1 MFIKQYDAATQTSI
15 NKLFEQ
21 IETEVYDMP
30 RAAIEAV
37 GKVPLKKGLNKGIQ
51 SFTYKVYSALG
62 MAKLVASDAK
72 ELPPISG
79 AFKLYNVLV
88 KNIGDSYSF
97 TQSDIDA
104 WLFANESLD
113 KTDALAA
120 RKAIEECLDT
130 VLLKG
135 DSEGGI
141 EGLFT
146 NANVPRV
153 TLSAFNGKIA
163 HKDLTLDQIA
173 QHIQECLDTVF
184 QNTKGATGVGTV
196 KPDTILFPRSSWVTL
211 TTKFTGTDSKIS
223 YLEALKA
230 RFAPQGLINF
240 DLCNAGNGVGVEGK
254 DRMMVYKNDVENVF
268 GIVTEPLRVLP
279 AQYQGLNAIF
289 NLFARTAGTAFRRPT
304 SAVYA
309 DGV

>member
-30 RAAIEAV
+30 RAALEAV

-97 TQSDIDA
+97 TQSDTDA

-120 RKAIEECLDT
+120 RKAIDECLDI

-135 DSEGGI
+135 DADGGL

-196 KPDTILFPRSSWVTL
+196 KPDTILFPRSS
-211 TTKFTGTDSKIS
+211 
-223 YLEALKA
+223 
-230 RFAPQGLINF
+230 
-240 DLCNAGNGVGVEGK
+240 
-254 DRMMVYKNDVENVF
+254 
-268 GIVTEPLRVLP
+268 
-279 AQYQGLNAIF
+279 
-289 NLFARTAGTAFRRPT
+289 
-304 SAVYA
+304 
-309 DGV
+309 